1 MATVVRSDAT
11 IARRTTTEE
20 CREGMRNGIP
30 PDRPDMEVMGE
41 GSSSRLPQN
50 HGNPPPQSSVAGYD
64 IERLCL
70 RNLIASTEERVFF
83 KDRDS
88 RFVLVSRGFVNALA
102 DRASPESLVGKSDF
116 DLFTAPHATEAFE
129 DEQHIIRT
137 GEPIVGKI
145 ERETFEDRSDR
156 WVATTKLPLRGDNGE
171 IVGTFGISRD
181 VTTQVEAQSALA
193 RQALEDPVTG
203 VANRL
208 ALMDRLTQALAAFAR
223 TPGQLAVLF
232 VDLDHFKTV
241 NDKLGHDAGDRV
253 LAAVAHRFARV
264 ARTTDTVARFGG
276 DEFVLLLTGLRSADE
291 LRLICDRLLDALRQP
306 LEVAPGTRI
315 TGSVGAV
322 VSSDPDANPAELV
335 QQADLAMY
343 NAKRTGRDRVK
354 VYTPAMQA
362 LGVRVTSS
370 P

>member
-1 MATVVRSDAT
+1 M
-11 IARRTTTEE
+11 RT
-20 CREGMRNGIP
+20 GIP
-30 PDRPDMEVMGE
+30 PNRSDMEVMGE

-50 HGNPPPQSSVAGYD
+50 HGNPPPQSSLAGYD

-88 RFVLVSRGFVNALA
+88 RFVLVSRGFVKALA
-102 DRASPESLVGKSDF
+102 DSDSPKSLVGKSDF

-203 VANRL
+203 VANRT
-208 ALMDRLTQALAAFAR
+208 RLNGSPHPGAR
-223 TPGQLAVLF
+223 SVRAHPRSTRRPVRRSRPFQDGQ
-232 VDLDHFKTV
+232 
-241 NDKLGHDAGDRV
+241 
-253 LAAVAHRFARV
+253 
-264 ARTTDTVARFGG
+264 
-276 DEFVLLLTGLRSADE
+276 
-291 LRLICDRLLDALRQP
+291 RQP
-306 LEVAPGTRI
+306 RP
-315 TGSVGAV
+315 
-322 VSSDPDANPAELV
+322 
-335 QQADLAMY
+335 
-343 NAKRTGRDRVK
+343 
-354 VYTPAMQA
+354 
-362 LGVRVTSS
+362 
-370 P
+370 